1 MSSFPGPPFAP
12 DLEDILINGPLKFM
26 PLNHETLPVMRSAMD
41 SIPLVLF
48 GNTPEALISSD
59 PELSLEQASI
69 SGPSGAP
76 DLKLAIIKKK
86 TSTAIEPRPCIYYIH
101 GGGMVMGN
109 RLAFANFDWVKQLDV
124 VVVSVEYRLAPDAS
138 QPALTD
144 DCYAGLSYISSDP
157 SKFGID
163 AEKIIICGHSG
174 GGCLAAATALMARD
188 KKGPKLFAQMLIY
201 PMLDDRMITVSSKQ
215 YAEKGL
221 WVAAQNVTAWDWI
234 LDGKAGSNDVSIYHA
249 PARAEDLSG
258 LPTTFIDCGAAE
270 LFRDEDIAYA
280 TRLLAHGVQTEMHVW
295 PGAWHGFDLFAA
307 GTPLST
313 AALNA
318 QRDWLKR
325 LLS

>member
-1 MSSFPGPPFAP
+1 MSTKKDSFNMSFQPGPPFAP
-12 DLEDILINGPLKFM
+12 DLENILINGPLKSI
-26 PLNHETLPVMRSAMD
+26 PLNKETLPVMRK
-41 SIPLVLF
+41 
-48 GNTPEALISSD
+48 TPEDLITSD
-59 PELSLEQASI
+59 PELSLEQTSI
-69 SGPSGAP
+69 PGPSGAP
-76 DLKLAIIKKK
+76 DLELAIIKKK
-86 TSTAIEPRPCIYYIH
+86 TSTAIGPRPCVYYIH
-101 GGGMVMGN
+101 GGGMVMGD
-109 RLAFANFDWVKQLDV
+109 RLAFAHLDWVKQLDV
-124 VVVSVEYRLAPDAS
+124 VVISVEYRLAPES
-138 QPALTD
+138 PQPALTD
-144 DCYAGLSYISSDP
+144 DCYAGLSHISSNP
-157 SKFGID
+157 TKFGID

-174 GGCLAAATALMARD
+174 GGGLAAATALMARD

-215 YAEKGL
+215 YAEKGV
-221 WVAAQNVTAWDWI
+221 WTAAQNVPAWDWI
-234 LDGKAGSNDVSIYHA
+234 LSGKAGSEDVSIYYA

-280 TRLLAHGVQTEMHVW
+280 TKLLAHGVQTEMHVW
-295 PGAWHGFDLFAA
+295 PGAWHAFDLFAA